1 MNTSLNVVF
10 QCANKIFNS
19 LIIYFCSNLW
29 HKFIYNCCRNLCHFF
44 AMFFVVAAVSV
55 TIMAVRVEN
64 FRIIPSITIWAIY
77 IHVSFTSFSWGRI
90 FGNSERAPFKFSI
103 SRIIRSMNYLC
114 NSK

>member
-44 AMFFVVAAVSV
+44 AMFFGVAAVVV
-55 TIMAVRVEN
+55 TKMAVPVEM
-64 FRIIPSITIWAIY
+64 FRIIPSITIWTIY

-90 FGNSERAPFKFSI
+90 FGNSERAPFKFLYSGN
-103 SRIIRSMNYLC
+103 IRSLIIQID
-114 NSK
+114 

>member
-44 AMFFVVAAVSV
+44 AMFFGVAAVVV
-55 TIMAVRVEN
+55 TKMAVPVEM

-77 IHVSFTSFSWGRI
+77 INVSFTSFSWGRI
-90 FGNSERAPFKFSI
+90 FGNSERAPFKFLYSGN
-103 SRIIRSMNYLC
+103 IRSLIIQID
-114 NSK
+114 

>member
-44 AMFFVVAAVSV
+44 AMFFGVAAVVV
-55 TIMAVRVEN
+55 TKMAVPVEM

-90 FGNSERAPFKFSI
+90 FGNSERAPFKCVYSGN
-103 SRIIRSMNYLC
+103 IRSLIIQID
-114 NSK
+114 